1 MAADLV
7 LVGGKVITMSGGT
20 PVAEAVAISGDRLV
34 AVGPAAEVRGL
45 IGPRT
50 EVLELAGKTVLP
62 GINDSHIHL
71 TELGATRPPL
81 GLDLSPAAVSS
92 IADVAE
98 AVRAAA
104 RELPSGAWVR
114 GFGWDAGFLEE
125 CRADPRRLPTR
136 FDLDPGSP
144 ANPVV
149 LTDYSGHAML
159 VNSRALELAKITAE
173 TACPAGSEIVLDAA
187 SGQPTGLLKEIGAT
201 SLVGRRLPPLTD
213 DELRRAILSGAA
225 IVHRLGI
232 TSVTEPGLGPGG
244 EHIAGG
250 VCGSRTLAAFA
261 ELAAGAQLPLR
272 VTALLLFGANGSC
285 SAADVRRGLAVAPP
299 PASEPKRFRVGG
311 VKFFADGVPPLRTAW
326 MHDEYAGGGR
336 GSLVVAGDDERERA
350 RELADMIRVAHT
362 HRQQIGIHATGDAAI
377 DATVAA
383 LAAAMDGD
391 PRHDPRHYVIHGDFA
406 SPVALRTMASRRIG
420 LNAQP
425 QFKAGGVEVMNELF
439 GVERSAY
446 QWPLRTAIDAGVDVS
461 FSSDAPVSPPDWR
474 EGVAVAL
481 LRVAKASGEVSG
493 PEQRIGLTDALRAY
507 TCNGARQDFAEGWK
521 GTLAAGKIADL
532 CVLDGDLLTTP
543 AEDIPTLPVAMTI
556 LGGEIVYSA
565 DR

>member
-20 PVAEAVAISGDRLV
+20 PAAEAVAISGDRLV

-173 TACPAGSEIVLDAA
+173 TSCPAGSEIVLDAA

-350 RELADMIRVAHT
+350 RELADMIRVAHA

-425 QFKAGGVEVMNELF
+425 QLKAAGAEVMNELF

-474 EGVAVAL
+474 EGVAAAL

-507 TCNGARQDFAEGWK
+507 TCNGARQDFAESWK

>member
-20 PVAEAVAISGDRLV
+20 PAAEAVAISGDRLV

-173 TACPAGSEIVLDAA
+173 TSCPAGSEIVLDAA

-272 VTALLLFGANGSC
+272 VTALLLFGTNGSC

-350 RELADMIRVAHT
+350 RELADMIRVAHA

-425 QFKAGGVEVMNELF
+425 QLKAAGAEVMNELF

-474 EGVAVAL
+474 EGVAAAL
-481 LRVAKASGEVSG
+481 LRVVKASGEVSG

-507 TCNGARQDFAEGWK
+507 TCNGARQDFAESWK